1 MDRWRRP
8 AFHLALIPRRFRL
21 IPEEKCVPTPQHVY
35 KVASREVYESSL
47 EAGVFVG
54 QPIDLKDGYI
64 HFSTG
69 PQLRETIRLHFAG
82 LKGQVLFAVPV
93 AKLGDALRW
102 EASRGGNLFPHLY
115 GALPMSAVSRM
126 TDLDVPAD
134 GIVTLPEWVK

>member
-1 MDRWRRP
+1 MP
-8 AFHLALIPRRFRL
+8 APHHI
-21 IPEEKCVPTPQHVY
+21 Y

-47 EAGVFVG
+47 EAGAFVG

-64 HFSTG
+64 HFSTAA
-69 PQLRETIRLHFAG
+69 QLRETIRLYFAG

-93 AKLGDALRW
+93 PPLGDELRW
-102 EASRGGNLFPHLY
+102 EESRGGDLFPHLY
-115 GALPMSAVSRM
+115 GELPMSSVSHM